1 LDLPPVDLPRLT
13 LGIGIDE
20 NGLAALAE
28 RFGEFRGKL
37 MAGDHL
43 NIMTSEFASNQA
55 ASVPAESVVAAQR
68 ISVADDQH
76 LAHAL
81 VGAALLAAPTKLST
95 FQLIEQG
102 PLRAKQLNV
111 HGDLAGSMGG
121 TTEARVVGAHDCRDS
136 V

>member
-1 LDLPPVDLPRLT
+1 MDLSRFT
-13 LGIGIDE
+13 FGIGIDE

-43 NIMTSEFASNQA
+43 NIMTSELAGNQA
-55 ASVPAESVVAAQR
+55 ASVPAESVVASQR

-76 LAHAL
+76 HAHAL
-81 VGAALLAAPTKLST
+81 VGAALVAAPTKLST

-111 HGDLAGSMGG
+111 HGDYGDSSAPEKGGPQNNKAGKLK
-121 TTEARVVGAHDCRDS
+121 ADS
-136 V
+136 